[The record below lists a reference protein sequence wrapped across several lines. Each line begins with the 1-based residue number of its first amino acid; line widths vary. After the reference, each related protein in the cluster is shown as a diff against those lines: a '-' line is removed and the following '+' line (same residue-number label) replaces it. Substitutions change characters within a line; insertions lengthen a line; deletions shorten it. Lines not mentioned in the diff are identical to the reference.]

1 MGNELIYKKITFI
14 KDSLGKLKRILN
26 FRKEEKDPEKK
37 EFLLLS
43 AEKKAEEIIES
54 AIKINQTILKE
65 EFNHFSES
73 YYDSFMDLE
82 KLEIFEADSLEKLA
96 KTAGFRNRLAY
107 DYMDLD
113 EKIVGKTL
121 ENILKIYPD
130 YLLKII
136 DRIGKSKKSGIET
149 LKID

>member
-1 MGNELIYKKITFI
+1 MRNELIYKKVTFI
-14 KDSLGKLKRILN
+14 KDSLEKLKRILN
-26 FRKEEKDPEKK
+26 LRKEEKNPEKE

-54 AIKINQTILKE
+54 SIKINQAILKE

-82 KLEIFEADSLEKLA
+82 KLGIFKDDFLEKLA
-96 KTAGFRNRLAY
+96 KTAGFINRLAH

-113 EKIVGKTL
+113 EKIVEKTL

-130 YLLKII
+130 YLL
-136 DRIGKSKKSGIET
+136 RIVEFIS
-149 LKID
+149 

>member
-14 KDSLGKLKRILN
+14 RDSLSKLKRILE
-26 FRKEEKDPEKK
+26 FRKEEGDKEKK

-54 AIKINQTILKE
+54 AIKINQSILKKE
-65 EFNHFSES
+65 LNHFSES

-82 KLEIFEADSLEKLA
+82 KLEIFEDEFLEKLA
-96 KTAGFRNRLAY
+96 KTAGFRNRLAH

-113 EKIVGKTL
+113 EKIVERTL
-121 ENILKIYPD
+121 VNVLKIYPN
-130 YLLKII
+130 YLLRII
-136 DRIGKSKKSGIET
+136 EFTSFSGN
-149 LKID
+149 K